1 MTLDFAPVQQEVI
14 NDKLVAMHMNNER
27 EINDE
32 IEQKRQA
39 GQIVTSPSYTK
50 KKRRDE
56 IEEYIEW
63 WMPTMRRGLF
73 NLLVVL
79 TAPVK
84 EGVELLQERMEEVCA
99 IGRSDKVGAF
109 LEPCDFRQLKA
120 LNTALPIGGRQVDI
134 CGSFSPLLWWHLI
147 PIMPR
152 ISWSRAERCWGSI
165 KQRDGISLPTGNSFQ
180 TLTGSLWDIP
190 VLEIHADQAD
200 RDFPDL
206 AWKRR

>member
-1 MTLDFAPVQQEVI
+1 MMTVLTATQYRKSLDTDTFLHTLSSLSYPSFVTLDFAPVQQEVI

-56 IEEYIEW
+56 IEEYIE
-63 WMPTMRRGLF
+63 MVDANDEKGVFL

-84 EGVELLQERMEEVCA
+84 EGVKLLQQRMEEVCA
-99 IGRSDKVGAF
+99 IGRSDKVA
-109 LEPCDFRQLKA
+109 
-120 LNTALPIGGRQVDI
+120 
-134 CGSFSPLLWWHLI
+134 SF
-147 PIMPR
+147 
-152 ISWSRAERCWGSI
+152 
-165 KQRDGISLPTGNSFQ
+165 
-180 TLTGSLWDIP
+180 
-190 VLEIHADQAD
+190 
-200 RDFPDL
+200 
-206 AWKRR
+206 